1 MTHLT
6 SSFRTKRSV
15 VRNLNFRLS
24 NFTTSSE
31 MAILFSPNSPPL
43 LPSFH
48 ALPPIH
54 YPIASLSAV
63 SLNIKF
69 EQISF
74 KIKNIMA
81 TKRIFTI
88 NGSSINNM
96 IKGLFSNI
104 NNLRFVATFKSGN
117 NIVNLPLLLVIIL
130 AIVFPVTLVAGVIL
144 SIIFKIDIAI
154 ERDITRDIKLIEN
167 K

>member
-1 MTHLT
+1 
-6 SSFRTKRSV
+6 
-15 VRNLNFRLS
+15 
-24 NFTTSSE
+24 
-31 MAILFSPNSPPL
+31 
-43 LPSFH
+43 
-48 ALPPIH
+48 
-54 YPIASLSAV
+54 
-63 SLNIKF
+63 
-69 EQISF
+69 
-74 KIKNIMA
+74 MA

-104 NNLRFVATFKSGN
+104 NNSRFVATSKSGN

-144 SIIFKIDIAI
+144 SLIFKIDIAI